1 MDPAAVAREIRQREA
16 SDLTVQALEQT
27 VWLEIVETPPAPSLI
42 QAWDLGPGESS
53 VLAYAY
59 AKTGAVAVMDDLAG
73 RRCAEALK
81 IPVNGTLGLTLIA
94 KQRGLIPAARPVLD
108 TLRQAGMY
116 LSDRVI
122 DEARHRVRD
131 HSLSRRRSYRERA
144 ACLVMAAVRSHS
156 QSARP
161 LGVDR

>member
-1 MDPAAVAREIRQREA
+1 MPDSAVINASPLIFLSKVGLLHFLQLAGSTVMVPAAVAREIRQREA
-16 SDLTVQALEQT
+16 SDVTVQALEQT
-27 VWLEIVETPPAPSLI
+27 AWLKIVEAPPVPPLI
-42 QAWDLGPGESS
+42 QAWDLGPGEAS
-53 VLAYAY
+53 VLACAY

-122 DEARHRVRD
+122 DKALMFVGE
-131 HSLSRRRSYRERA
+131 
-144 ACLVMAAVRSHS
+144 
-156 QSARP
+156 
-161 LGVDR
+161 

>member
-1 MDPAAVAREIRQREA
+1 MPDSAVVNASPLIFLSKAGLLHFLQLAGSTVMVPAAVAREIRQREA

-27 VWLEIVETPPAPSLI
+27 VWLEIVETPPVPSLI
-42 QAWDLGPGESS
+42 QAWDLGPGEAS

-108 TLRQAGMY
+108 TLRQSGMY

-122 DEARHRVRD
+122 DKALMFVGE
-131 HSLSRRRSYRERA
+131 
-144 ACLVMAAVRSHS
+144 
-156 QSARP
+156 
-161 LGVDR
+161 

>member
-1 MDPAAVAREIRQREA
+1 MPDSAVVNASPLIFLSKVGLLNFLQLAGSRVMVPAAVAREIRQREA

-27 VWLEIVETPPAPSLI
+27 VWLEIVETPPVPSLI

-53 VLAYAY
+53 VLAYAYAY

-81 IPVNGTLGLTLIA
+81 IPVYGTLGLTLIA
-94 KQRGLIPAARPVLD
+94 KKRGLIPAARPVLD

-122 DEARHRVRD
+122 DKALMFVGE
-131 HSLSRRRSYRERA
+131 
-144 ACLVMAAVRSHS
+144 
-156 QSARP
+156 
-161 LGVDR
+161 

>member
-1 MDPAAVAREIRQREA
+1 MPDSAVVNASPLIFLSKVGLLHFLQLAGSTVMVPAAVAREIRQREA

-42 QAWDLGPGESS
+42 QAWDLGPGETS

-59 AKTGAVAVMDDLAG
+59 TKTGAVAVMDDLAA

-116 LSDRVI
+116 LWDRVI
-122 DEARHRVRD
+122 DKALTFVGE
-131 HSLSRRRSYRERA
+131 
-144 ACLVMAAVRSHS
+144 
-156 QSARP
+156 
-161 LGVDR
+161 

>member
-1 MDPAAVAREIRQREA
+1 MPDSAVVNASPLIFLSKVGLLNFLQLAGSRVMVPAAVAREIRQREA

-27 VWLEIVETPPAPSLI
+27 VWLEIVETPPVPSLI
-42 QAWDLGPGESS
+42 QAWDLGPGEAS

-81 IPVNGTLGLTLIA
+81 IPVYGTLGLTLIA
-94 KQRGLIPAARPVLD
+94 KKRGLIPAARPVLD

-122 DEARHRVRD
+122 DKALMFVGE
-131 HSLSRRRSYRERA
+131 
-144 ACLVMAAVRSHS
+144 
-156 QSARP
+156 
-161 LGVDR
+161 

>member
-1 MDPAAVAREIRQREA
+1 MPDSAFVNASPLIFLTKVGLLHLLQLAGSTVMVPAAVAREIRQREA
-16 SDLTVQALEQT
+16 SDVTVRALEQT
-27 VWLEIVETPPAPSLI
+27 GWLEIVETPSVPSLI
-42 QAWDLGPGESS
+42 QAWDLGPGEAS
-53 VLAYAY
+53 VLACAY

-94 KQRGLIPAARPVLD
+94 KKRGLIPAARPVLD

-122 DEARHRVRD
+122 DKALIFVGE
-131 HSLSRRRSYRERA
+131 
-144 ACLVMAAVRSHS
+144 
-156 QSARP
+156 
-161 LGVDR
+161 

>member
-1 MDPAAVAREIRQREA
+1 MPDSAVVNASPLIFLSKVGLLHFLRLAGSTVMVPAAVAKEIRQREA

-27 VWLEIVETPPAPSLI
+27 VWLEIVETPPVPSLI

-122 DEARHRVRD
+122 DEALMFVG
-131 HSLSRRRSYRERA
+131 E
-144 ACLVMAAVRSHS
+144 
-156 QSARP
+156 
-161 LGVDR
+161 

>member
-1 MDPAAVAREIRQREA
+1 MPDSAVVDASPLIFLSKAGLLHLLQLAGSTVMVPAAVAREIRQREA

-42 QAWDLGPGESS
+42 QAWDLGPGEAS
-53 VLAYAY
+53 VLACAY
-59 AKTGAVAVMDDLAG
+59 AKTGAVAVIDDLAG

-81 IPVNGTLGLTLIA
+81 IPVTGTLGLTLIA
-94 KQRGLIPAARPVLD
+94 KKRGLIPAARPVVD

-122 DEARHRVRD
+122 DKALMFVGE
-131 HSLSRRRSYRERA
+131 
-144 ACLVMAAVRSHS
+144 
-156 QSARP
+156 
-161 LGVDR
+161 